1 MFWKTIFIFLIII
14 WFFLRTLYRKK
25 SLDSKSKVK
34 KGVNLERFLV
44 FLNLISMI
52 ILPIFVVFNSSL
64 DFAAMNLS
72 DIIRW
77 LSTFIYAIN
86 LIFFAWCH
94 ASLGK
99 NWSNI
104 LEIKKDHQLIKNG
117 PYKKIRHPMYAH
129 FWILIISQGLI
140 LDNWIVLVY
149 GLLAWGTLYF
159 LRVRKEENMM
169 MEEFGDQYKEYM
181 KETGRLIPKIK

>member
-1 MFWKTIFIFLIII
+1 
-14 WFFLRTLYRKK
+14 
-25 SLDSKSKVK
+25 
-34 KGVNLERFLV
+34 
-44 FLNLISMI
+44 MI

-64 DFAAMNLS
+64 DFAVINLP
-72 DIIRW
+72 DIVRW
-77 LSTFIYAIN
+77 LSISIYAIN
-86 LIFFAWCH
+86 LIFFSWCH

-104 LEIKKDHQLIKNG
+104 LEIKKDHQLVKNG
-117 PYKKIRHPMYAH
+117 PYKKIRHPMYTH

-140 LDNWIVLVY
+140 IDNWIVLTY